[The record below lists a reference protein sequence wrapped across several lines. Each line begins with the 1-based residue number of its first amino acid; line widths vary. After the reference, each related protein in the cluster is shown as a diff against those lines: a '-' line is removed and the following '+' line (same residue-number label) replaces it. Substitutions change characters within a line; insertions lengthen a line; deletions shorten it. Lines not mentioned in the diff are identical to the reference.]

1 MTKYVK
7 LSYFKYIYNYL
18 EPFNNLYLFIKLL
31 LETMDMK
38 LSHHKHYS
46 SRQVNTL
53 DKDLKHKT
61 QFKIRY

>member
-1 MTKYVK
+1 M
-7 LSYFKYIYNYL
+7 
-18 EPFNNLYLFIKLL
+18 L
-31 LETMDMK
+31 LEAMDLK

-61 QFKIRY
+61 QFKIRYLNICLILNNIPKYPNNYCQLS

>member
-1 MTKYVK
+1 MFYDKIKY
-7 LSYFKYIYNYL
+7 LHLTAISNS
-18 EPFNNLYLFIKLL
+18 YLFIKLL
-31 LETMDMK
+31 LEAMDLK

-61 QFKIRY
+61 QFKIR

>member
-1 MTKYVK
+1 M
-7 LSYFKYIYNYL
+7 
-18 EPFNNLYLFIKLL
+18 L
-31 LETMDMK
+31 LEAMDLK

-61 QFKIRY
+61 QFKIRYIIHVFNTYSIPKNLHSNYCQLS